1 MRRIKIIVSYDGTA
15 YSGWQKQPELPTI
28 QAIIEDIVA
37 GIEKKP
43 VTVYGSGRTDAGVHA
58 YAQVAMFNLANPI
71 PEANLRKAMN
81 RLLPHDIRIVSA
93 EQVHPDFH
101 PRFDAVA
108 KTYQYTIFRAE
119 VCPPFV
125 RRYVHHYPYP
135 ADEAAMIALAPLF
148 EGEHDFTAFAAA
160 DAERDKRPNSKVRR
174 IFSSV
179 MWCEEDRLVYRVR
192 GSGFL
197 KHMVRNMV
205 GTLLEAGKGN
215 LDGEGLRT
223 LLTGQ
228 GKCGATAPASG
239 LFLVKVEYPESY
251 VQSDDFVDVGR
262 GIDRTG
268 ESAAA
273 DSGSGNKR

>member
-1 MRRIKIIVSYDGTA
+1 MRRIKIVVSYDGTA
-15 YSGWQKQPELPTI
+15 YSGWQKQPGFSTI
-28 QAIIEDIVA
+28 QAMLEGIVA
-37 GIEKKP
+37 EIEKKP
-43 VTVYGSGRTDAGVHA
+43 VTVHGSGRTDAGVHA
-58 YAQVAMFNLANPI
+58 YAQVATFNLENPI

-81 RLLPHDIRIVSA
+81 RLLPHDIRIVSVEA
-93 EQVHPDFH
+93 VHHDFH
-101 PRFDAVA
+101 PRFDAIA

-135 ADEAAMIALAPLF
+135 ADEEAMIALAPLF
-148 EGEHDFTAFAAA
+148 TGEHDFTAFAAA

-174 IFSSV
+174 IFSSA
-179 MWCEEDRLVYRVR
+179 MWHEEDRLVYRVR

-215 LDGEGLRT
+215 LDSDGLRT

-228 GKCGATAPASG
+228 GKCGPTAPASG

-251 VQSDDFVDVGR
+251 VPSTDIADTADTDCPV
-262 GIDRTG
+262 
-268 ESAAA
+268 ESAA
-273 DSGSGNKR
+273 DSRSGNER